1 MGKPRACRTSCFANA
16 NQSFADARLWL
27 ELVDIDIDMLG
38 AVRAWRAPTRAEK
51 TAQQWASEVAT
62 YASDDLGVR

>member
-1 MGKPRACRTSCFANA
+1 MEIYEIHENHKH
-16 NQSFADARLWL
+16 
-27 ELVDIDIDMLG
+27 DIDIDMLG